1 MKLVMAII
9 RPFKLDEVCAA
20 LVELDVDG
28 LTVSETR
35 GYGRQ
40 RGQTEIYRGAEY
52 AVNFQPKIKVEV
64 AVPDE
69 RVERVVEAIQQAA
82 STGRIGD
89 GKIFVLDMGHA
100 VRIRTGETQA
110 AAL

>member
-9 RPFKLDEVCAA
+9 RPFKLDEVRAA
-20 LVELDVDG
+20 LVELGIDG

-64 AVPDE
+64 AVTDD
-69 RVERVVEAIQQAA
+69 RVEQVVEVIQTAA
-82 STGRIGD
+82 NTGRIGD
-89 GKIFVLDMGHA
+89 GKIFILEMGHV
-100 VRIRTGETQA
+100 VRIRTGETQQ

>member
-9 RPFKLDEVCAA
+9 RPFKLDEVRAA
-20 LVELDVDG
+20 LIELAVDG

-40 RGQTEIYRGAEY
+40 RDQAEIYRGAEY

-64 AVPDE
+64 AVSDE
-69 RVERVVEAIQQAA
+69 RAERVVEAIQQAA
-82 STGRIGD
+82 NTGRIGD

>member
-1 MKLVMAII
+1 MAII
-9 RPFKLDEVCAA
+9 RPFKLDEVRAA
-20 LVELDVDG
+20 SVELEVDG

-52 AVNFQPKIKVEV
+52 AVNFQPKIKVEA
-64 AVPDE
+64 AVPDA

-82 STGRIGD
+82 NTGRIGD
-89 GKIFVLDMGHA
+89 GKIFVLEMGHA